1 MTVYLCCNKR
11 GGWGVGESRSI
22 DLPCM
27 AILAEGFASGSYGCW
42 SLTNN
47 GEEDVPPPKEDKPPY
62 AVMSMKEVRSL
73 PHNGLTVASL
83 FSGCGGSCL
92 GYRMAGF
99 KVVYA
104 NEFAPHA
111 QAIYRENMDPRC
123 YLDTRDVREVTAE
136 SIREIVGG
144 EVDVLDGSPPC
155 QAFSTAGRREKNW
168 GKARKYE
175 HGATQ
180 KNEQL
185 FEEYIRILRGLKPKA
200 FVAENVSGLVKGTA
214 KGFFIEIM
222 RGLKES
228 GYRVRCQILD
238 AQWLGV
244 PQTRQR
250 AIFLGVREDLGFDPE
265 FPKPLPYRYTVRDA
279 CPWIVSAGKDPKG
292 KFSKKEGMADE
303 PSATVVAMPGGHLWA
318 TGDKEVVSIEG
329 TAIGREYDN
338 VEVGHGSGKY
348 FSLVRAD
355 PERPSPAILAAG
367 GESAGIASVVH
378 PHQKRKFTIE
388 EVKRLCSFPDDFQ
401 MAGTFAERWRVLG
414 NSVPPVMMRKIA
426 AALAGQISGA

>member
-1 MTVYLCCNKR
+1 
-11 GGWGVGESRSI
+11 
-22 DLPCM
+22 
-27 AILAEGFASGSYGCW
+27 
-42 SLTNN
+42 
-47 GEEDVPPPKEDKPPY
+47 
-62 AVMSMKEVRSL
+62 
-73 PHNGLTVASL
+73 
-83 FSGCGGSCL
+83 
-92 GYRMAGF
+92 MAGF
-99 KVVYA
+99 RVLWASEFIPAAQETYRA
-104 NEFAPHA
+104 NHK
-111 QAIYRENMDPRC
+111 
-123 YLDTRDVREVTAE
+123 DTILDVRD
-136 SIREIVGG
+136 IRQVKPEDILEAVHMRRG
-144 EVDVLDGSPPC
+144 ELDLLDGSPPC
-155 QAFSTAGRREKNW
+155 ASFSTAGKREKHW
-168 GKARKYE
+168 GKAKKYSD
-175 HGATQ
+175 TVQ
-180 KNEQL
+180 RVDDL
-185 FEEYIRILRGLKPKA
+185 FFEYVRLLDGLRPKV
-200 FVAENVSGLVKGTA
+200 FVAENVSGLVKGVA
-214 KGFFIEIM
+214 KGYFLEILAK
-222 RGLKES
+222 LKAC
-228 GYRVRCQILD
+228 GYRVGVKVLD